1 MDGKGWIAQTDSRQM
16 EGRTDGRTDRPM
28 GGDINAWMEK

>member
-16 EGRTDGRTDRPM
+16 EGRMDEQTDEWVET
-28 GGDINAWMEK
+28 